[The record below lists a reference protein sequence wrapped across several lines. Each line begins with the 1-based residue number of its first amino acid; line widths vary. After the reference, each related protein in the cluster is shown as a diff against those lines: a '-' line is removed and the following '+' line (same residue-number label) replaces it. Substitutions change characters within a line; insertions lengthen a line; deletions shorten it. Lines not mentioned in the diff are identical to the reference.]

1 MNWLKI
7 ISFVSLGLLVVPIA
21 LLLYE
26 GFGPLLSPGGYSSAV
41 FQSIELT
48 LLSSAIAAL
57 ACAILFT
64 PLAYY
69 FARNKNPIG
78 ETFSDIPASI
88 PHPIIGIALLILASP
103 FTPFGRFLMSIGI
116 YLFDT
121 FLGLVV
127 ALALVSAPF
136 YIRAIQPYF
145 ESMNV
150 AHENFALGLG
160 ASRLRTFASVVL
172 PNSGRGILSATLIS
186 MSRAMAEFGSIAII
200 AFYILQPGPFYG
212 VSPASVFIFN
222 AYTSTG
228 LGVAITASALMI
240 VLSIAVMVPIRFI
253 RR

>member
-1 MNWLKI
+1 MNWLRI
-7 ISFVSLGLLVVPIA
+7 ISFVSLALLVVPIV

-26 GFGPLLSPGGYSSAV
+26 GFGPLASPQGYSLAV
-41 FQSIELT
+41 FRSIELT
-48 LLSSAIAAL
+48 LLSSSVAAV
-57 ACAILFT
+57 ACVILFT

-69 FARNKNPIG
+69 FARNKNPVG
-78 ETFSDIPASI
+78 ETLSDIPASI

-116 YLFDT
+116 HLFDT

-136 YIRAIQPYF
+136 YIRAMQPYF

-150 AHENFALGLG
+150 AHENYALGLG

-172 PNSGRGILSATLIS
+172 PNSGRGILSAALIS

-200 AFYILQPGPFYG
+200 AFYLLQPPFYG
-212 VSPASVFIFN
+212 VSPASVFIFS

-228 LGVAITASALMI
+228 LNVAVTASAVMI
-240 VLSIAVMVPIRFI
+240 VVSLAVMIPIRFI